1 MNYCIWPSD
10 NYLFKLTKMIMGT
23 EKFGCYSWLVL
34 RDKTIDKKRI
44 WVILYKYGQNK
55 RFEIVQIKQDKLFD
69 EVDSKQLFLLK

>member
-1 MNYCIWPSD
+1 M
-10 NYLFKLTKMIMGT
+10 FKLTKIIMGT

-55 RFEIVQIKQDKLFD
+55 RFEIVQTKQSKLFSD
-69 EVDSKQLFLLK
+69 TNAKQLFLLK